1 MKNHKIILVVSLFI
15 LLSILQSCDPERF
28 CTEPKCA
35 YSPVSTEIQGTLSG
49 KLDSIIHIGDTI
61 RFYMKIP
68 DTMVTNYGNIVF
80 GNLLTNSFFGFNI
93 QSFDSIGND
102 LHLYGNK
109 IINPLLVK
117 YDVMPG
123 GTNTWNY
130 ATREFECLIIPSTVG
145 KYIFNVTTGRI
156 EMKANDNKSW
166 LINPIISPNI
176 VNLHHDFYVSWY
188 PPSYQSQA
196 DSEMRDLKYRYCFE
210 VK

>member
-1 MKNHKIILVVSLFI
+1 MKNHKIILLVSLFI
-15 LLSILQSCDPERF
+15 FLSVLQSCDPERF

-35 YSPVSTEIQGTLSG
+35 YSPVSTEIQGTLIG

-68 DTMVTNYGNIVF
+68 DTMITNYGNIVF

-123 GTNTWNY
+123 GTNTW
-130 ATREFECLIIPSTVG
+130 I
-145 KYIFNVTTGRI
+145 TTGRI
-156 EMKANDNKSW
+156 EMKANDNKLW

-176 VNLHHDFYVSWY
+176 TNLHHDFYVSWY

-196 DSEMRDLKYRYCFE
+196 NSEVTDLKYRYCFE